1 MSVAQNGGP
10 PPIEVRALRKVF
22 RQATSGQSVVAIDR
36 LDLTIAP
43 REVVA
48 IVGQTGCG
56 KSTFFDLMIGL
67 EAPTEGSLRIGDK
80 SPHADFDFFRGR
92 IATVFQ
98 QDRLLPWRS
107 ALDNA
112 KLPLELIGLPE
123 DEQRERALTW
133 LNRLG
138 LGSFTNAYPHELSG
152 GMRQRVAIARAFAVQ
167 PDIMLAD
174 EAFGHL
180 DEVTAAE
187 LRDTFLALAR
197 ESGSTAILITHQLEE
212 AIGVGDRIVVFGKSA
227 KLLADIHVAQWPAS
241 EYGALREAIQAKSG
255 QQPGLSADAL
265 APQYRLGRVADGL
278 DRHVGV
284 EEAQDAAGAAL
295 QPLVAP
301 GEGADQAALA
311 QHQFDVAAD
320 ILGVQQALL
329 ERPRVEREH
338 VLAHSGGR
346 TSCGCIRSCR
356 RTPPASCRASSR
368 TRRRDRA
375 AWCGSRC
382 SWRGRRSRC
391 PCPTT

>member
-1 MSVAQNGGP
+1 MAGMNGRNGGP
-10 PPIEVRALRKVF
+10 PPIEVRGVRKVF
-22 RQATSGQSVVAIDR
+22 RQATSGQAVVAIER

-67 EAPTEGSLRIGDK
+67 EAPTEGTLRIGDK
-80 SPHADFDFFRGR
+80 SPHADFDYFRGR

-112 KLPLELIGLPE
+112 KLPLELIGLSE
-123 DEQRERALTW
+123 DEQRKRALTW

-138 LGSFTNAYPHELSG
+138 LGNFTNAFPHELSG

-187 LRDTFLALAR
+187 LRETFLKLAR

-212 AIGVGDRIVVFGKSA
+212 AIAVGDRIVVFGKSA
-227 KLLADIHVAQWPAS
+227 KLLADIHVASWKKKQ
-241 EYGALREAIQAKSG
+241 YGALREAIQSTL
-255 QQPGLSADAL
+255 QNNRPD
-265 APQYRLGRVADGL
+265 PRLK
-278 DRHVGV
+278 
-284 EEAQDAAGAAL
+284 
-295 QPLVAP
+295 
-301 GEGADQAALA
+301 
-311 QHQFDVAAD
+311 
-320 ILGVQQALL
+320 
-329 ERPRVEREH
+329 
-338 VLAHSGGR
+338 
-346 TSCGCIRSCR
+346 TS
-356 RTPPASCRASSR
+356 PPAARKKKK
-368 TRRRDRA
+368 
-375 AWCGSRC
+375 
-382 SWRGRRSRC
+382 
-391 PCPTT
+391 

>member
-1 MSVAQNGGP
+1 MTSADKSGP

-36 LDLTIAP
+36 LDLSIAP

-67 EAPTEGSLRIGDK
+67 TAPTEGSLRIGDK
-80 SPHADFDFFRGR
+80 SPYSDFDYFRGR

-112 KLPLELIGLPE
+112 KLPLELIGLAE
-123 DEQRERALTW
+123 EEQRARALTW

-138 LGSFTNAYPHELSG
+138 LGSFTNAFPHELSG

-241 EYGALREAIQAKSG
+241 EYGALREAIQATLQSNS
-255 QQPGLSADAL
+255 PDA
-265 APQYRLGRVADGL
+265 RL
-278 DRHVGV
+278 
-284 EEAQDAAGAAL
+284 
-295 QPLVAP
+295 
-301 GEGADQAALA
+301 
-311 QHQFDVAAD
+311 
-320 ILGVQQALL
+320 
-329 ERPRVEREH
+329 
-338 VLAHSGGR
+338 
-346 TSCGCIRSCR
+346 TRS
-356 RTPPASCRASSR
+356 
-368 TRRRDRA
+368 
-375 AWCGSRC
+375 
-382 SWRGRRSRC
+382 
-391 PCPTT
+391 